1 MGRSASGAETAAEA
15 GAPASA
21 ILSARGLS
29 LVYPTRRGAIVA
41 LESLDL
47 SIGRG
52 EFYSLIG
59 PSGCGKSSLLKVAAG
74 LLPQT
79 DGTIALGGTPVTGP
93 RREVGVVFQRPTLFP
108 WKTVMDNVLLP
119 AQTLGLDMAAA
130 KDRAAQLVN
139 LVGLEQFSGNYPS
152 ELSGGMQ
159 QRVGIARALVHD
171 PEVLLMD
178 EPFAALDALT
188 REHMMIELQDIWMTT
203 GKSVLFITH
212 SIPRRCS
219 CPTGWRSCR
228 RGRAASSASTTW
240 RSGGRATSRRWP
252 IPGSTT
258 CAASSAASSRST
270 CEGRRCGEFRNPMS
284 SCPDLFRASTGR
296 GTACPAR
303 FEPPLP
309 SLRPERRR
317 RGAEKSYSLGIAGA
331 GQISPLRR
339 ASRGSG
345 RDDGKDGEP

>member
-1 MGRSASGAETAAEA
+1 MSRSASGAETAAGA

-79 DGTIALGGTPVTGP
+79 GGTIALGGTPVTGP

-212 SIPRRCS
+212 SIPEAVFLSDRVAVMSAR
-219 CPTGWRSCR
+219 P
-228 RGRAASSASTTW
+228 GRIVREHDVAL
-240 RSGGRATSRRWP
+240 GRPRDLATMADPRFNDL
-252 IPGSTT
+252 
-258 CAASSAASSRST
+258 
-270 CEGRRCGEFRNPMS
+270 CGELRGELQI
-284 SCPDLFRASTGR
+284 DL
-296 GTACPAR
+296 
-303 FEPPLP
+303 
-309 SLRPERRR
+309 
-317 RGAEKSYSLGIAGA
+317 
-331 GQISPLRR
+331 
-339 ASRGSG
+339 
-345 RDDGKDGEP
+345 